1 MSFQAPF
8 SGEEK
13 RRLQE
18 PITGPYI
25 SLIFLLVG
33 DSPDSGACQE
43 QQYLRTV
50 QHLVENSFPI
60 PPYLSVIFRK
70 LDGWRERH

>member
-13 RRLQE
+13 RCLQE

-33 DSPDSGACQE
+33 DSLPTAE
-43 QQYLRTV
+43 HVR
-50 QHLVENSFPI
+50 NSNI
-60 PPYLSVIFRK
+60 S
-70 LDGWRERH
+70 ERYSI